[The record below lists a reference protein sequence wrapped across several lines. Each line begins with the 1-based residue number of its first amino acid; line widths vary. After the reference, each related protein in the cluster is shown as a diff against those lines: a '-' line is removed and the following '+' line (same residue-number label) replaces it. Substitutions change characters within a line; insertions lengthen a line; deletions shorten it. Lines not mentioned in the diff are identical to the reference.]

1 MVKENIPLDPVDI
14 LCFSAYAVVAQA
26 DLITH
31 LVEKLG
37 FGGGVSGFG
46 RRVFRT
52 GRCLSRRSWDV
63 SRCVSWCVHGQQF
76 VMNLSIVLTSSQ
88 YTHPCVS
95 VYTWMRLELPPGN
108 TPREKVDCTEIGVHY
123 TLGVGATKY
132 SSCAGPPAWVLR
144 AKHGS
149 PWRLPAVA
157 CLPEPGPPGSGGYE
171 GGALSV
177 GALAAWRFGS
187 GRSVAASACHT
198 SGRLLLVPRPTS
210 HSTGRRCSGLGSSA
224 TPRPGAGKFKR

>member
-1 MVKENIPLDPVDI
+1 MIPLDPVDI

-37 FGGGVSGFG
+37 LGGGVSGFG

-52 GRCLSRRSWDV
+52 GRCLSRRSWGV
-63 SRCVSWCVHGQQF
+63 SLCVSWCVHGQQF

-88 YTHPCVS
+88 YTHQCVS
-95 VYTWMRLELPPGN
+95 VYTLTRLELPPGN

-123 TLGVGATKY
+123 TLGVSASRG
-132 SSCAGPPAWVLR
+132 SSCAGPPSSVLR

-157 CLPEPGPPGSGGYE
+157 CPPEPGPPGPG
-171 GGALSV
+171 V
-177 GALAAWRFGS
+177 QRGS
-187 GRSVAASACHT
+187 AF
-198 SGRLLLVPRPTS
+198 
-210 HSTGRRCSGLGSSA
+210 GRRAGGVAFRVGPVRGRVGLPHEREVIAGSPSNFSFHR
-224 TPRPGAGKFKR
+224 TPVQRLWLFGNASSRRR